1 MVGTAYAPQRDDVV
15 WIDFDPQ
22 AGHEQAGRRP
32 ALILSDKKY
41 NSRSSLIVLCPVVSC
56 ASQLKPYPFIVALP
70 PTLLPKER
78 YVLADQVKSLDWR
91 QRNASFIARVAASSV
106 EEVTA
111 FAVGIVQGRT

>member
-1 MVGTAYAPQRDDVV
+1 MVSAAYVPHRGDVV

-41 NSRSSLIVLCPVVSC
+41 NARSSLVVLCPIT
-56 ASQLKPYPFIVALP
+56 SQLKSYPFVVALP
-70 PTLLPKER
+70 PTLLPKAS

-91 QRNASFIARVAASSV
+91 QRNASFIAKAPTNAVD
-106 EEVTA
+106 EVTL
-111 FAVGIVQGRT
+111 FSVGIVQGRN

>member
-1 MVGTAYAPQRDDVV
+1 MVNAAYVPQRGDVV

-41 NSRSSLIVLCPVVSC
+41 NGRSSLVVLCPIT
-56 ASQLKPYPFIVALP
+56 SQHKPYPFIVALP
-70 PTLLPKER
+70 PALLPKES

-91 QRNASFIARVAASSV
+91 QRNASFITKAPANSV

-111 FAVGIVQGRT
+111 FAEGIVRGRT

>member
-1 MVGTAYAPQRDDVV
+1 MVSARYVPHRGDVV

-41 NSRSSLIVLCPVVSC
+41 NARSSLVVLCPIT
-56 ASQLKPYPFIVALP
+56 SQLKPYPFVVALP
-70 PTLLPKER
+70 PTLLPKAS

-91 QRNASFIARVAASSV
+91 QRNASFIIKAPTNAVD
-106 EEVTA
+106 EVTL
-111 FAVGIVQGRT
+111 FAVGIAQGRN

>member
-1 MVGTAYAPQRDDVV
+1 MVSAAYVPARGDVV

-41 NSRSSLIVLCPVVSC
+41 NARSSLVVLCPIT
-56 ASQLKPYPFIVALP
+56 SQQKPYPFVVALP
-70 PTLLPKER
+70 PTLLPKAS

-91 QRNASFIARVAASSV
+91 QRNATFIVKAPTNAVD
-106 EEVTA
+106 EVTL
-111 FAVGIVQGRT
+111 FAVGIVQGRN

>member
-1 MVGTAYAPQRDDVV
+1 MVSAAYVPHRGDVV

-41 NSRSSLIVLCPVVSC
+41 NARSSLVVLCPIT
-56 ASQLKPYPFIVALP
+56 SQLKPYPFVVALP
-70 PTLLPKER
+70 PTLLPKPS

-91 QRNASFIARVAASSV
+91 QRDASFIIKAPINAVD
-106 EEVTA
+106 EVTL
-111 FAVGIVQGRT
+111 FAVGIVQGRN

>member
-1 MVGTAYAPQRDDVV
+1 MVSAAYVPHRGDIV

-41 NSRSSLIVLCPVVSC
+41 NARSSLVVLCPIT
-56 ASQLKPYPFIVALP
+56 SQQKPYPFVVALP
-70 PTLLPKER
+70 PTLLPKAS

-91 QRNASFIARVAASSV
+91 QRNATFIVKAPTNAVD
-106 EEVTA
+106 EVTL
-111 FAVGIVQGRT
+111 FAVGIVQGRN

>member
-1 MVGTAYAPQRDDVV
+1 MSAVYVPHRGDVV

-22 AGHEQAGRRP
+22 VGREQAGRRP

-41 NSRSSLIVLCPVVSC
+41 NGRSSLVVLCPIT
-56 ASQLKPYPFIVALP
+56 SQFKPYPFIVALP
-70 PTLLPKER
+70 PTLLPKES
-78 YVLADQVKSLDWR
+78 YVLADQIKSLDWR
-91 QRNASFIARVAASSV
+91 QRNASFITKAPASSV

>member
-1 MVGTAYAPQRDDVV
+1 MSAAYVPARGDVV

-41 NSRSSLIVLCPVVSC
+41 NARSSLVVLCPIT
-56 ASQLKPYPFIVALP
+56 SQQKPYPFVVALP
-70 PTLLPKER
+70 PTLLPKAS

-91 QRNASFIARVAASSV
+91 QRNASLIVKAPTNAVD
-106 EEVTA
+106 EVTL
-111 FAVGIVQGRT
+111 FAVGIVQGRN

>member
-1 MVGTAYAPQRDDVV
+1 MVSAVYVPHRGDVV

-22 AGHEQAGRRP
+22 VGREQAGRRP

-41 NSRSSLIVLCPVVSC
+41 NGRSSLVVLCPIT
-56 ASQLKPYPFIVALP
+56 SQFKPYPFIVALP
-70 PTLLPKER
+70 PTLLPKES
-78 YVLADQVKSLDWR
+78 YVLADQIKSLDWR
-91 QRNASFIARVAASSV
+91 QRNASFITKAPASSV